1 MQRGGSWVP
10 PATPW
15 PALSPYPHFL
25 RPTLSRSTLSASA
38 HAILAVKS
46 QEGAIHLLYLQVRPG
61 LDHDEGVGEETCGE
75 LVQLWC
81 HNAFQDE
88 PVRGGMFDQTI
99 IKRPGLSF
107 KDTTRVGGTS
117 DNSTNLPNHLNLSV
131 PISCSVGGS
140 GHACDIELAKV
151 VTFTSN
157 HLWAKSASVGGHD
170 PARGG
175 AVAR

>member
-1 MQRGGSWVP
+1 
-10 PATPW
+10 
-15 PALSPYPHFL
+15 
-25 RPTLSRSTLSASA
+25 
-38 HAILAVKS
+38 
-46 QEGAIHLLYLQVRPG
+46 
-61 LDHDEGVGEETCGE
+61 
-75 LVQLWC
+75 
-81 HNAFQDE
+81 
-88 PVRGGMFDQTI
+88 MFDQTI
-99 IKRPGLSF
+99 IKRPWLSF

-151 VTFTSN
+151 VTLTSN